1 MSVRKSGN
9 SLFKKFFES
18 EKSGGLTLIFFTLLS
33 LVLANT
39 EFSSDYVGFWQNDL
53 GPMTI
58 EHWVN
63 DVLMSIFFLLIGLEL
78 KREFKEGEL
87 SSWKN
92 ASLPIFSALGGMII
106 PALIFVGFNYYEST
120 INGFGIPMATDIAF
134 ALGMLS
140 LLGNRV
146 PLSLKIFLTALAVID
161 DLGAVLVIA
170 IFYTSTIV
178 WLYLGLAIAI
188 FGLMLLLNKLKV
200 VSLLIYLPLGV
211 AMWYFMH
218 HSGVHSTIAGVLFA
232 FALPSYEKNGKTDPS
247 ELLQKALHIPV
258 PYIILPIF
266 ALANT
271 AIVCLSGFNNF
282 FDESLGFGVIV
293 GLVVGKPLGIVLFA
307 FIAVKLKLSTLPDK
321 VNWSKL
327 IGVGILGG
335 IGFTMSIFV
344 TMLAFE
350 DEEVINKTKIFVL
363 ISSLLASLIGL
374 IWLRLP
380 LKTKSK

>member
-1 MSVRKSGN
+1 MGN
-9 SLFKKFFES
+9 RNNLFKKFFES

-39 EFSSDYVGFWQNDL
+39 EFSSEYVRFWQNDL

-87 SSWKN
+87 SSWRN

-106 PALIFVGFNYYEST
+106 PALIFIGFNYYQPT

-134 ALGMLS
+134 ALGILS

-170 IFYTSTIV
+170 IFYTSTIF
-178 WLYLGLAIAI
+178 WLYLGLAIAV

-211 AMWYFMH
+211 LMWYFMH

-232 FALPSYEKNGKTDPS
+232 FALPSDDMKGKTDPS
-247 ELLQKALHIPV
+247 ERLQRALHIPV

-271 AIVCLSGFNNF
+271 AIPFLFGLNNSF
-282 FDESLGFGVIV
+282 VESVGAGVLI
-293 GLVVGKPLGIVLFA
+293 GLVIGKPLGIFLFA
-307 FIAVKLKLSTLPDK
+307 FVAVKLKLSTLPNK
-321 VNWSKL
+321 VNWLKL
-327 IGVGILGG
+327 IGAGILGG

-344 TMLAFE
+344 TILAFE
-350 DEEVINKTKIFVL
+350 DEQTINKTKIFVL
-363 ISSLLASLIGL
+363 ISSLAASLAGL
-374 IWLRLP
+374 IWLHLSLP
-380 LKTKSK
+380 RKSK

>member
-1 MSVRKSGN
+1 MKKQRRN
-9 SLFKKFFES
+9 NLFKQFFES

-33 LVLANT
+33 LFLANT
-39 EFSSDYVGFWQNDL
+39 EHSSAYVHFWEKDL
-53 GPMTI
+53 GPMKI

-92 ASLPIFSALGGMII
+92 ASLPIFSALGGMIV
-106 PALIFVGFNYYEST
+106 PALIFIGFNFYQGT
-120 INGFGIPMATDIAF
+120 ITGFGIPMATDIAF
-134 ALGMLS
+134 ALGILS

-178 WLYLGLAIAI
+178 WLYLGLAVAI
-188 FGLMLLLNKLKV
+188 FGLMLVLNKLKV
-200 VSLLIYLPLGV
+200 VSLLLYLPLGIL
-211 AMWYFMH
+211 MWYFMH

-232 FALPSYEKNGKTDPS
+232 FALPSEDVEDRTDPS

-258 PYIILPIF
+258 PYIILPVF

-271 AIVCLSGFNNF
+271 AIPFTSGLDNSFV
-282 FDESLGFGVIV
+282 ETVGAGVFA
-293 GLVVGKPLGIVLFA
+293 GLVLGKPLGIFLFA
-307 FIAVKLKLSTLPDK
+307 FAAVKLKLSSLPNK
-321 VNWSKL
+321 VNWTKL

-350 DEEVINKTKIFVL
+350 DEQMINKTKIIVL
-363 ISSLLASLIGL
+363 VSSLAASIIGL
-374 IWLRLP
+374 IWLRLT
-380 LKTKSK
+380 LKKKTA

>member
-1 MSVRKSGN
+1 MK
-9 SLFKKFFES
+9 
-18 EKSGGLTLIFFTLLS
+18 
-33 LVLANT
+33 
-39 EFSSDYVGFWQNDL
+39 
-53 GPMTI
+53 I

-92 ASLPIFSALGGMII
+92 ASLPIFSALGGMIV
-106 PALIFVGFNYYEST
+106 PALIFIGFNFYQGT
-120 INGFGIPMATDIAF
+120 ITGFGIPMATDIAF
-134 ALGMLS
+134 ALGILS

-178 WLYLGLAIAI
+178 WLYLGLAVAI
-188 FGLMLLLNKLKV
+188 FGLMLVLNKLKV
-200 VSLLIYLPLGV
+200 VSLLLYLPLGIL
-211 AMWYFMH
+211 MWYFMH

-232 FALPSYEKNGKTDPS
+232 FALPSEDVEDRTDPS

-258 PYIILPIF
+258 PYIILPVF

-271 AIVCLSGFNNF
+271 AIPFTSGLDNSFV
-282 FDESLGFGVIV
+282 ETVGAGVFA
-293 GLVVGKPLGIVLFA
+293 GLVLGKPLGIFLFA
-307 FIAVKLKLSTLPDK
+307 FAAVKLKLSSLPNK
-321 VNWSKL
+321 VNWTKL

-350 DEEVINKTKIFVL
+350 DEQMINKTKI
-363 ISSLLASLIGL
+363 IGL
-374 IWLRLP
+374 IWLRLT
-380 LKTKSK
+380 LKKKTA

>member
-1 MSVRKSGN
+1 MKKQRRN
-9 SLFKKFFES
+9 NLFKQFFES

-33 LVLANT
+33 LFLANT
-39 EFSSDYVGFWQNDL
+39 EYSSAYVHFWEKDL
-53 GPMTI
+53 GPMKI

-92 ASLPIFSALGGMII
+92 ASLPIFSALGGMIV
-106 PALIFVGFNYYEST
+106 PALIFIGFNFYQGT
-120 INGFGIPMATDIAF
+120 ITGFGIPMATDIAF
-134 ALGMLS
+134 ALGILS

-178 WLYLGLAIAI
+178 WLYLGLAVAI
-188 FGLMLLLNKLKV
+188 FGLMLVLNKLKV
-200 VSLLIYLPLGV
+200 VSLLLYLPLGIL
-211 AMWYFMH
+211 MWYFMH

-232 FALPSYEKNGKTDPS
+232 FALPSEDVEDRTDPS

-258 PYIILPIF
+258 PYVILPVF

-271 AIVCLSGFNNF
+271 AIPFTSGLDNSFV
-282 FDESLGFGVIV
+282 ETVGAGVFA
-293 GLVVGKPLGIVLFA
+293 GLVLGKPLGIFLFA
-307 FIAVKLKLSTLPDK
+307 FAAVKLKLSSLPNK
-321 VNWSKL
+321 VNWTKL

-350 DEEVINKTKIFVL
+350 DGQMINKTKIIVL
-363 ISSLLASLIGL
+363 VSSLAASIIGL
-374 IWLRLP
+374 IWLRLT
-380 LKTKSK
+380 LKKKTA